1 MIKIAFT
8 NLKIKIKIKIE
19 MLMHINLNGMSVF
32 QGPIRIREGN
42 KDDQK
47 VAGNK
52 RENNGSKWG
61 KL

>member
-1 MIKIAFT
+1 
-8 NLKIKIKIKIE
+8 
-19 MLMHINLNGMSVF
+19 MLMHINLNEMSVF